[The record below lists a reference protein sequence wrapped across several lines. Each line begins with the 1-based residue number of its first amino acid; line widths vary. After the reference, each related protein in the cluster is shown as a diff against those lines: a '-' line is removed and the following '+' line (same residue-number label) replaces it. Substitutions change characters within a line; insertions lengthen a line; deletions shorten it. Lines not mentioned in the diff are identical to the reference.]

1 MRTTLATSAL
11 LTTLLAAGAAP
22 GSLEPAHAD
31 RIDLYD
37 RGGDRAAPGDRG
49 GRMPPGQFR
58 KERADRRY
66 DERRDRGAPP
76 RHAWPGRPARPW
88 YRDNWHRHPYR
99 PYYPRHRHFH
109 RGDDFWGWVAFT
121 AITLAIIDSLNEQQ
135 QREHELAMREALRA
149 PVGETVRWNDR
160 GASGS
165 VTVTRDGTSSAGRY
179 CREYN
184 QQITVGGESQ
194 QAYGTACRNP
204 DGSWEILD

>member
-1 MRTTLATSAL
+1 MRTTLAASAL
-11 LTTLLAAGAAP
+11 LTALLAAGVAP
-22 GSLEPAHAD
+22 GSLTPAHAD
-31 RIDLYD
+31 RLNLYD
-37 RGGDRAAPGDRG
+37 RDRDRSAPADRG
-49 GRMPPGQFR
+49 GRLPPGQFR

-66 DERRDRGAPP
+66 DDRGAPP
-76 RHAWPGRPARPW
+76 RHAGPRRPARPW
-88 YRDNWHRHPYR
+88 YRDNWHRYPYR
-99 PYYPRHRHFH
+99 PYYPPYRHFH
-109 RGDDFWGWVAFT
+109 RSDDFWGWVAFT

-179 CREYN
+179 CREYS